1 VYTRHF
7 GLKEIPFSIAPD
19 PAYLYMSPRHQ
30 EALGHLLY
38 GTGRY
43 GGFVQLT
50 GEVGTG
56 KTTIIRTLLAQRL
69 DNVDVAMIHNPR
81 QSERE
86 FVQSICDE
94 LHIAYAKPADGSA
107 PTLKTLVDA
116 LNEYLVARHA
126 EGRRTVL
133 IIDEAQQLAPDVL
146 EQVRLLTNLETHKEK
161 LLRIMLVG
169 QPELAEL
176 LARQDLRQLAQRIT
190 ARYHLTPLSTDET
203 GEYIAHRL
211 QVAGGA
217 RDLFTPA
224 AVKRIH
230 KYSGGVPRLVNVLCD
245 RALLGAYAQ
254 SVRQVTPEMVE
265 LAAREVFGSDL
276 PAPRAAPA
284 PTQTSAVRRRR
295 PREWQVTQRLRA
307 WTWPWLAM
315 PVIGLITACL
325 ALMIWRALPA
335 SHPVSTPESTVEV
348 APMAGTL
355 EQSTEP
361 ATESAPKP
369 APTTARP
376 QPQPVP
382 APTTTS
388 TPAQGPTTASTATG
402 PAAQTGPA
410 EPVASPLNAAI
421 APLNTQVQKLAQ
433 LWQPGYRLARGEK
446 ACTSLHRDRLECL
459 KGNGEWADLSAMNV
473 PAVLTLNRNSGLHY
487 VLLQSLDRDSATF
500 AGANGPVTLPLAA
513 IDPVWTGE
521 YLALWRRE
529 TDETTIGPE
538 TRGEPVL
545 WLRKRLQARL
555 GHAVGDPADPL
566 WDEQLRKAVAGV
578 QANLG
583 IKADGLASGRTLLAL
598 SSLPGP
604 QLGGGKPAKTKGRHG

>member
-1 VYTRHF
+1 MYTQFFNLR
-7 GLKEIPFSIAPD
+7 EMPFSIAPD

-94 LHIAYAKPADGSA
+94 LHIDYRHPADGSD

-190 ARYHLTPLSTDET
+190 ARYHLTPLSADET

-217 RDLFTPA
+217 RDLFNAA

-254 SVRQVTPEMVE
+254 SVRQVTPALVD
-265 LAAREVFGSDL
+265 LAASEVFGSDL
-276 PAPRAAPA
+276 PAPRSAAAPA
-284 PTQTSAVRRRR
+284 PASPTRPKRRHDWRF
-295 PREWQVTQRLRA
+295 TQRLRTWA
-307 WTWPWLAM
+307 WPWLAM
-315 PVIGLITACL
+315 PVFGLITAWL
-325 ALMIWRALPA
+325 ALMFWRALPA
-335 SHPVSTPESTVEV
+335 NQPAPAPEPT
-348 APMAGTL
+348 
-355 EQSTEP
+355 
-361 ATESAPKP
+361 ATESTPTTATAEPVPEIAPVASKPKPLP
-369 APTTARP
+369 APTI
-376 QPQPVP
+376 
-382 APTTTS
+382 
-388 TPAQGPTTASTATG
+388 TPAQTTQPTDAAK
-402 PAAQTGPA
+402 PAAT
-410 EPVASPLNAAI
+410 VAAPLDTAI
-421 APLNTQVQKLAQ
+421 ASLNTQVQKLAQ

-446 ACTSLHRDRLECL
+446 ACISLHRDRIECL
-459 KGNGEWADLSAMNV
+459 KGNGEWADLAAMNV
-473 PAVLTLNRNSGLHY
+473 PTVLTLNRNGGLHY
-487 VLLQSLDRDSATF
+487 VLLQSLGRDSATF
-500 AGANGPVTLPLAA
+500 ATANGPVTLPLTA

-529 TDETTIGPE
+529 TDESTIGPE

-545 WLRKRLQARL
+545 WLRKRLQAKL

-578 QANLG
+578 QAGLG
-583 IKADGLASGRTLLAL
+583 IKADGIAGPRTLLAL
-598 SSLPGP
+598 ASLPGP
-604 QLGGGKPAKTKGRHG
+604 QLTSGKLAKNKGRH